1 MNSNSLNLAL
11 RKTARETNMPLKFV
25 QMVYS
30 SYWSFV
36 REYASSLPLKEITED
51 ELDTL
56 TTNFNVPYIGK
67 LYVNGDKVRKYINQ
81 LNYYRN
87 VKTKEIEASRLSGT
101 CD

>member
-11 RKTARETNMPLKFV
+11 RKTARETSMPLKFV

>member
-11 RKTARETNMPLKFV
+11 RKTAREINMPLKFV

-67 LYVNGDKVRKYINQ
+67 LYVNGDKVRKYIKQ

>member
-1 MNSNSLNLAL
+1 MNSNSLNSAL

-30 SYWSFV
+30 SYWSFI
-36 REYASSLPLKEITED
+36 REHASGLSLKETSED

-56 TTNFNVPYIGK
+56 TTNFNIPYIGK
-67 LYVNGDKVRKYINQ
+67 LYVNRDKVRKYINQ
-81 LNYYRN
+81 LNYYKN
-87 VKTKEIEASRLSGT
+87 VKTKESKASRLSGT

>member
-1 MNSNSLNLAL
+1 
-11 RKTARETNMPLKFV
+11 MPLKFV
-25 QMVYS
+25 QMVYN